1 MCNCV
6 RGECM
11 CDKSKWCNLT
21 EEEKHLSN
29 KRSEYAMVTIMN
41 KFKNKEVYK
50 KLPKFDDATHFGK
63 VGSNSVKTTGEP
75 KEYILLKEN
84 SKFKVYWTE
93 AHVRKLKV
101 KTLIDSGCSR
111 SIDLH

>member
-1 MCNCV
+1 
-6 RGECM
+6 M

-21 EEEKHLSN
+21 EEEKHLSY

-84 SKFKVYWTE
+84 AKFKVY
-93 AHVRKLKV
+93 
-101 KTLIDSGCSR
+101 
-111 SIDLH
+111 